1 MRRRLRRKRAP
12 GPNPNC
18 PRPAGSSRPCRRTTA
33 PASAALMVR
42 TASSSPVACISMW
55 PTTSAF
61 TRSNRQDSLT
71 YDFGGSTDATPAT
84 GINNA
89 FVSSNR

>member
-1 MRRRLRRKRAP
+1 
-12 GPNPNC
+12 
-18 PRPAGSSRPCRRTTA
+18 
-33 PASAALMVR
+33 
-42 TASSSPVACISMW
+42 MW